1 MSSVAA
7 KKPTPPEL
15 QRSFRGHRG
24 AVTSVAV
31 IPAPAPL
38 TTARGATKV
47 KSTPHSLIA
56 SGGMDGTVMLW
67 STNPT
72 VRALRFTGHK
82 GPVNDVCFYHTHNH
96 YNPSGVTTSAAA
108 AAGNLIASC
117 SSDSTIRLWIPSVKG
132 DSSVIKAHSASVRG
146 ICFSSSAA
154 GNSPSPMLLSYSD
167 DKSCKLW
174 SVMTTKFMTS
184 FLGHTNWVR
193 AAAMS
198 HGGSSSGVHFQD
210 QGSSGGLLCAS
221 GGDDKVVHV
230 WDPRACSRGSG
241 ATPQASKPGVPSQ
254 STYASAAI
262 THSLYYQHSPI
273 TALSFSPTNSNIL
286 ASGAADGTVQ
296 VYDLRMTGEGT
307 TPGKAQAG
315 ALLQHYGPGGAKSAN
330 TSYHVDAVSSLDF
343 DPVVGSM
350 LLSSS
355 HDGTVKMWDL
365 SEGFLYCTLT
375 AHEGPVNKAR
385 FSPRFDL
392 PQSSEYPMCSFA
404 TAGQD
409 GKILS
414 WDAVLPVRRSAVDS
428 AEASRQQ
435 EAEEMTKLVSP
446 SAPAPTTPSFVRPTT
461 ASTLRKARTDQQYA
475 AQREESRPQTA
486 SGASPRGQRPS
497 SARPTTADRPS
508 TAPRQALRDVTAS
521 QRITTNQ
528 AVPAASDKQQHQL
541 RDLPH
546 DECYSVPEEASEGK
560 GSAPA
565 AAAPTSSG
573 GEVQALS
580 KLVESL
586 QNQLTNL
593 QTTSAE
599 ETRMLR
605 QTIEQQETVNRQLLA
620 QFEQAL
626 GFLVTQ
632 HGGVPSELGTPQPTN
647 SEDTP
652 NTTTDEVAVTS
663 E

>member
-1 MSSVAA
+1 
-7 KKPTPPEL
+7 
-15 QRSFRGHRG
+15 
-24 AVTSVAV
+24 
-31 IPAPAPL
+31 
-38 TTARGATKV
+38 
-47 KSTPHSLIA
+47 
-56 SGGMDGTVMLW
+56 
-67 STNPT
+67 
-72 VRALRFTGHK
+72 
-82 GPVNDVCFYHTHNH
+82 
-96 YNPSGVTTSAAA
+96 
-108 AAGNLIASC
+108 
-117 SSDSTIRLWIPSVKG
+117 
-132 DSSVIKAHSASVRG
+132 
-146 ICFSSSAA
+146 
-154 GNSPSPMLLSYSD
+154 
-167 DKSCKLW
+167 
-174 SVMTTKFMTS
+174 MTTKFITS

-198 HGGSSSGVHFQD
+198 HGGSSSGVHFED

-241 ATPQASKPGVPSQ
+241 ATPQAAKPGIPSQ
-254 STYASAAI
+254 ATYASAAI

-273 TALSFSPTNSNIL
+273 TALAFSPTNSNIL

-296 VYDLRMTGEGT
+296 VYDLRMTGEGA

-315 ALLQHYGPGGAKSAN
+315 ALLQHCGPGGAKSAN

-375 AHEGPVNKAR
+375 AHEGPVNRAR

-392 PQSSEYPMCSFA
+392 PQSSEYPVCSFA

-414 WDAVLPVRRSAVDS
+414 WDAILPVRRSAVDS
-428 AEASRQQ
+428 AEASRRQQ
-435 EAEEMTKLVSP
+435 EEEEMTKLVSP

-475 AQREESRPQTA
+475 AQREESRPQTS
-486 SGASPRGQRPS
+486 SGASPRQRPP

-508 TAPRQALRDVTAS
+508 TAPRQALRDVTANQRVSS
-521 QRITTNQ
+521 Q
-528 AVPAASDKQQHQL
+528 VPYSPAASDKQQQL

-560 GSAPA
+560 SSSPVAAPA
-565 AAAPTSSG
+565 VSNG

-593 QTTSAE
+593 QATSAE

-632 HGGVPSELGTPQPTN
+632 HGGVPSELGTPTPLPAN
-647 SEDTP
+647 PEDTP
-652 NTTTDEVAVTS
+652 NTA
-663 E
+663 